1 MIMIHPQYLSF
12 SDLVSK
18 KLFRIPEYQ
27 RAYSW
32 TSHQRQDLFGDIKK
46 THSKGEDEAHFMAAV
61 VCLLRRKQILGTDSY
76 EIMEV
81 VDGQQRLTT
90 LVVLL
95 KTIQRTLGDTPPE
108 RKLSDELSELLVK
121 SEGDELLLLQTNH
134 DSSHFFSD
142 YLRRGKYPSSS
153 SAKTIADKEV
163 LQAIEDCNEFVNEW
177 RANYG
182 DLLSLAAL
190 LKNKLFFLLHQIN
203 DEKTVYTVFEVL
215 NSRGLEVSWI
225 DRLKSILMGTAF
237 ELENIDNDTLISE
250 LHTKWRDIYSTIGLR
265 QGMNAEALRIAA
277 TLRMPTEQSR
287 LLSEEASVDHF
298 RTICDSAK
306 QLREVSSW
314 LLEVTKICDQIKSD
328 RRLDAVT
335 KISQARLLAAA
346 IMLRSDASSEQR
358 KEVLTAW
365 EKVSFRIYGLLR
377 KDSRTG
383 VGDYARLAWKVV
395 NTDISF
401 ERMLTEIFDIGSAFT
416 IDEAVKSIE
425 SQNSYEGWEVE
436 LRYLLF
442 RYEEYLSEKMGV
454 KIKNEHW
461 KKIWEVNPSDSIEH
475 ISPQS
480 SASYTIKHKLGNLM
494 ILPPKLNSQLRDASP
509 KNKTDAYRKTG
520 LLLASEVA
528 DLIDKERWSKKTIGL
543 RQSSLVNWI
552 KSEWSDS

>member
-1 MIMIHPQYLSF
+1 MIHPQYLSF

-32 TSHQRQDLFGDIKK
+32 TSHQRQDLFSDIRK
-46 THSKGEDEAHFMAAV
+46 THSKGTDEAHFMAAV

-95 KTIQRTLGDTPPE
+95 KTIQRALGDTPQE
-108 RKLSDELSELLVK
+108 KKLSDELSELLVK

-142 YLRRGKYPSSS
+142 YLRHGRCQSSN
-153 SAKTIADKEV
+153 SAKTIADREM
-163 LQAIEDCNEFVNEW
+163 LEAIEDCKKFVDEW
-177 RANYG
+177 SVDHEG
-182 DLLSLAAL
+182 LLSLAAL
-190 LKNKLFFLLHQIN
+190 LKNRLFFLLHQIN

-237 ELENIDNDTLISE
+237 ELENIDNNTLINE
-250 LHTKWRDIYSTIGLR
+250 LHSKWRDIYSTIGLR

-277 TLRMPTEQSR
+277 TLKMPTEQSR
-287 LLSEEASVDHF
+287 LLSEETSVDHF

-306 QLREVSSW
+306 QLRDISSW

-346 IMLRSDASSEQR
+346 IMLRPDTTSKQR
-358 KEVLTAW
+358 KEMLAAW

-383 VGDYARLAWKVV
+383 VGDYARLAWQVV
-395 NTDISF
+395 NTGISF
-401 ERMLTEIFDIGSAFT
+401 EDILNKIFDIGSEFT
-416 IDEAVKSIE
+416 IDEAVNSIE
-425 SQNSYEGWEVE
+425 SQNSYEGWEIE
-436 LRYLLF
+436 LRYLMF
-442 RYEEYLSEKMGV
+442 RYEEYLSEKIGI

-480 SASYTIKHKLGNLM
+480 SASDTIKHKLGNLM
-494 ILPPKLNSQLRDASP
+494 ILPPKLNSQLRNISP
-509 KNKTDAYRKTG
+509 KKKSNSYRQTG
-520 LLLASEVA
+520 LLLAAEVA
-528 DLIDKERWSKKTIGL
+528 DLIEKERWSQKTIKL
-543 RQSSLVNWI
+543 RQSGLIKWI